1 MHSNLSC
8 QLKIDC
14 FRYELF
20 YISLIETTMQKLIA
34 DTENKS
40 KKATRELQ
48 NREKQ
53 WTKWQLIFTLNVN
66 WLNSPIVRH
75 RVGEWIIKQ
84 RPIYILSKRDLFQM
98 KRHRDWKWRDGKKNF
113 HVNGNQK
120 KVAVT
125 ILIWDKIAIKTKC
138 MRKKSHY
145 IIIGQSNKRI

>member
-8 QLKIDC
+8 QLKTDC

-53 WTKWQLIFTLNVN
+53 
-66 WLNSPIVRH
+66 
-75 RVGEWIIKQ
+75 
-84 RPIYILSKRDLFQM
+84 
-98 KRHRDWKWRDGKKNF
+98 
-113 HVNGNQK
+113 
-120 KVAVT
+120 
-125 ILIWDKIAIKTKC
+125 
-138 MRKKSHY
+138 
-145 IIIGQSNKRI
+145 